1 MYRRTWIKMWVKL
14 LRDKEFMKM
23 DTENRWV
30 WVGLL
35 LLAGDS
41 PVPGKI
47 GISEEMGYSL
57 EQIAHLLA
65 VDTKAVQKTIS
76 LMGDKSL
83 VIDMNGVITINK
95 WEDYQSEYQRQLKYR
110 KQGYIKKSNS
120 RLQPKVTHSS
130 PSHSV
135 SPSVSIKS
143 FIKPNIK
150 DIEEYAKSISFTLTG
165 SKFFNY
171 YEARGWKYKGNVAMK
186 DWKAAVRTWKENNT
200 GPIES
205 QKQLSQQ
212 EKDRID
218 AERGVKDNGYKPK

>member
-76 LMGDKSL
+76 LMGCKSL
-83 VIDMNGVITINK
+83 VIDMNGIITINK

-120 RLQPKVTHSS
+120 RLQPKVTQGN
-130 PSHSV
+130 P
-135 SPSVSIKS
+135 
-143 FIKPNIK
+143 FL
-150 DIEEYAKSISFTLTG
+150 SISFCI
-165 SKFFNY
+165 SFCIY
-171 YEARGWKYKGNVAMK
+171 
-186 DWKAAVRTWKENNT
+186 
-200 GPIES
+200 
-205 QKQLSQQ
+205 
-212 EKDRID
+212 
-218 AERGVKDNGYKPK
+218 